1 MTCRSRV
8 LILIMRTHG
17 ATEVLCQRNI
27 PGTRGVHAKYF
38 SPRRPGSR
46 TLKMS
51 SITIEK
57 GPEKSSDQLFRLN
70 LLISELL
77 AFRKKLRGNKLIF
90 FFFLRF
96 RREDHNLE
104 SFSPS
109 LVTVRAGM
117 SRVNLYTLIM
127 VGLATSSSSKI
138 SASM

>member
-17 ATEVLCQRNI
+17 ATGVLCQRNI

-51 SITIEK
+51 FITIEK

-77 AFRKKLRGNKLIF
+77 AFIF
-90 FFFLRF
+90 FFYVLGGRITTWS
-96 RREDHNLE
+96 RSALPWLQSE
-104 SFSPS
+104 
-109 LVTVRAGM
+109 RACQG
-117 SRVNLYTLIM
+117 
-127 VGLATSSSSKI
+127 
-138 SASM
+138 

>member
-51 SITIEK
+51 FITIEK

-70 LLISELL
+70 LLTSELL
-77 AFRKKLRGNKLIF
+77 AFIF

-127 VGLATSSSSKI
+127 VRLATSSSSKI

>member
-77 AFRKKLRGNKLIF
+77 AFI

-127 VGLATSSSSKI
+127 VRLATSCSSKI